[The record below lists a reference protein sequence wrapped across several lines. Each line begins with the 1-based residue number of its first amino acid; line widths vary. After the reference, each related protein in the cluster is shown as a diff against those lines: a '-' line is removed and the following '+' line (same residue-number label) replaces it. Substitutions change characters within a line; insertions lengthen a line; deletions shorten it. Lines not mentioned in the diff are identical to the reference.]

1 MTLPGVEQVLRTFEL
16 ILIAAML
23 VAAAVTYTIKYDA
36 ERQIAVIAKLKR
48 QIDSERD
55 TITLLRADWAL
66 MTQPGRL
73 QALVGIYGEELHLV
87 PTEAEQYAAGID
99 EIPEREPDDIQKLI
113 SGSDELLASG
123 VLETDSMTTGS
134 INQNGARH

>member
-1 MTLPGVEQVLRTFEL
+1 MLRTFD
-16 ILIAAML
+16 IIMIAAML
-23 VAAAVTYTIKYDA
+23 VAATVTYTIKYNA
-36 ERQIAVIAKLKR
+36 EKQIAIIAKLKH

-73 QALVGIYGEELHLV
+73 QSLVGVYEKELNIQ
-87 PTEAEQYAAGID
+87 PIEAEQLVKGVD
-99 EIPEREPDDIQKLI
+99 EIPERPLDDIQKII

-123 VLETDSMTTGS
+123 VLEKDEITTGS
-134 INQNGARH
+134 VKKKGAKH